1 MIRYLQ
7 YMIKFIK
14 LEFSL
19 MIYILN
25 LILFLQN
32 YSYIIR
38 NLLVK
43 IYCKM
48 KNNNKYYYFYFNKN
62 NITYKLL
69 NKNL

>member
-19 MIYILN
+19 MIDILN

-48 KNNNKYYYFYFNKN
+48 KNNNKYYYFY
-62 NITYKLL
+62 
-69 NKNL
+69 

>member
-14 LEFSL
+14 LKFSL
-19 MIYILN
+19 MIDILN

-38 NLLVK
+38 NLVVK
-43 IYCKM
+43 IYENEK
-48 KNNNKYYYFYFNKN
+48 
-62 NITYKLL
+62 
-69 NKNL
+69 

>member
-48 KNNNKYYYFYFNKN
+48 KNNNKYYYFY
-62 NITYKLL
+62 
-69 NKNL
+69 